1 MAERLALIRGTRK
14 APSRATFARVGDIE
28 LEVITQGPVVVFR
41 WRNDEGWPVEY
52 VSPNASEVFGWT
64 AEEFLRG
71 DIAYADLIAE
81 SSGARVAREVTE
93 ATESG
98 VLSFVH
104 EPYEI
109 VHRSGGSRWLYD
121 ATKIVRD
128 DAGNA
133 THYVGYVIDVTE
145 RVTAQRERQG
155 LEMRLLHTQK
165 LESLGVLAGG
175 VAHDFN
181 NLLTGILGHAALALK
196 DVDGDS
202 RVRPHLVQIEK
213 LTTQAAE
220 LTRQLLAY
228 SGRGRFEIQPCD
240 LGDIVHEMRNM
251 LDVVVSKK
259 ARVIFERQE
268 RLPAIMADRTQ
279 LQQIVMN
286 LITNASDALEGRAGT
301 IRMHVG
307 VRSLSAEDCGD
318 LAEWDVK
325 PGEYVELCV
334 SDDGVG
340 MNEETRARLFDP
352 FFSTKVDGRGLG
364 LSAVLG
370 VVRGHHGALRI
381 QSELGQGTT
390 FRVFFPTTDELIPA
404 AKKLPP
410 RDEWR
415 GQGIVLIVDDQAPI
429 RAVASNMMEH
439 LGFET
444 LCASNGERALE
455 LYHSY
460 GDDIVLVLLDLTMP
474 IMDGN
479 ETLEELLKLRTDL
492 PVIMS
497 SGYDQS
503 ADVSTKIRAFLKK
516 PYRIHDVRE
525 AVRKAL
531 A

>member
-1 MAERLALIRGTRK
+1 MGE
-14 APSRATFARVGDIE
+14 FE

-41 WRNDEGWPVEY
+41 WRNDAGWPVEY
-52 VSPNASEVFGWT
+52 ASPNASEVFGWT
-64 AEEFLRG
+64 ADEFMRG
-71 DIAYADLIAE
+71 DVAYANLIAE
-81 SSGARVAREVTE
+81 SAAERVAREVTE

-98 VLSFVH
+98 VSSFVH

-109 VHRSGGSRWLYD
+109 VHRNGESRWLYD

-128 DAGNA
+128 DEGNA

-145 RVTAQRERQG
+145 RVTAQRERG
-155 LEMRLLHTQK
+155 DLERQLLHTQK

-196 DVDGDS
+196 DIPRDSTEKTES
-202 RVRPHLVQIEK
+202 RVRSHLVQIEK

-259 ARVIFERQE
+259 ARVIFGREE

-286 LITNASDALEGRAGT
+286 LITNASDALEGRSGT
-301 IRMHVG
+301 IRLHVG
-307 VRSLSAEDCGD
+307 TCLLSDADCND
-318 LAEWDVK
+318 LGQWEIL
-325 PGEYVELCV
+325 PGEYVVLEV

-340 MNEETRARLFDP
+340 MDDDTRRRLFDP
-352 FFSTKVDGRGLG
+352 FFTTKVDGRGLG

-370 VVRGHHGALRI
+370 VVRGHHAALRI
-381 QSELGQGTT
+381 ASTPGEGTT
-390 FRVFFPTTDELIPA
+390 FRVYFPTTDELIPA

-415 GQGIVLIVDDQAPI
+415 GQGIVLIVDDQAAI
-429 RAVASNMMEH
+429 RSVASNMMEH

-455 LYHSY
+455 LFSSH

-479 ETLEELLKLRTDL
+479 ETLEELLKQRADL
-492 PVIMS
+492 PIVMS

-503 ADVSTKIRAFLKK
+503 AEVSPKIRAFLKK

-525 AVRKAL
+525 AVQKAL
-531 A
+531 G

>member
-1 MAERLALIRGTRK
+1 MAKVERDV
-14 APSRATFARVGDIE
+14 F
-28 LEVITQGPVVVFR
+28 TQGPVVVFR
-41 WRNDEGWPVEY
+41 WRNDPGWPVEY
-52 VSPNASEVFGWT
+52 ASPNAAEVFGWT
-64 AEEFLRG
+64 AEEFVRG
-71 DIAYADLIAE
+71 DIAYGDLIAP
-81 SSGARVAREVTE
+81 SSAERVGREVAE
-93 ATESG
+93 ATQSG
-98 VLSFVH
+98 VPSFVH

-109 VHRSGGSRWLYD
+109 KHRDGSSRWLYD
-121 ATKIVRD
+121 ATQIVRD
-128 DAGNA
+128 EAGHA
-133 THYVGYVIDVTE
+133 THYVGYVIDVTA
-145 RVTAQRERQG
+145 RVTAQRDREELER
-155 LEMRLLHTQK
+155 RLLHTQK

-181 NLLTGILGHAALALK
+181 NLLTGILGHAGLALK
-196 DVDGDS
+196 QVPSDGS
-202 RVRPHLVQIEK
+202 RVRSHLEQIER

-240 LGDIVHEMRNM
+240 LGDIVHDMRNM

-259 ARVIFERQE
+259 ARVVVQREE

-279 LQQIVMN
+279 LQQVVMN
-286 LITNASDALEGRAGT
+286 LITNASDALEGRSGT
-301 IRMHVG
+301 IRMLVG
-307 VRSLSAEDCGD
+307 TTNLNA
-318 LAEWDVK
+318 DVCANELGQWGID
-325 PGEYVELCV
+325 PGEYVLFEV

-340 MNEETRARLFDP
+340 MDQETQSRLFDP
-352 FFSTKVDGRGLG
+352 FFSTKIDGRGLG

-381 QSELGQGTT
+381 TSAPGEGTS
-390 FRVFFPTTDELIPA
+390 FQIFFPTTDELIPA
-404 AKKLPP
+404 ALQLPP

-429 RAVASNMMEH
+429 RSIASNMMEH

-455 LYHSY
+455 LFQSHR
-460 GDDIVLVLLDLTMP
+460 DDIVLVLLDLTMP

-479 ETLEELLKLRTDL
+479 ETLEELLKIRADL
-492 PVIMS
+492 PIVMS

-503 ADVSTKIRAFLKK
+503 AEVSPKIRAFLKK
-516 PYRIHDVRE
+516 PYRLQDVRT

-531 A
+531 G